1 MIALASLT
9 DVCRVSCG
17 CEFRARQSSYPCLVL
32 AKTKLMKRLI
42 LLLALLAF
50 GLPSSKAVDS
60 VVVFNEIHYHP
71 PLDEALNEWVELHNQ
86 MAIDIDLSEWS
97 LEGAVD
103 FTFPEGTIIPGGGYL
118 VIAAN
123 PTALQTQTGIRN
135 VVGPFSGRLNNGT
148 GQLELRDRND
158 RLMDEIEYRDEGKWP
173 IEPDGGGATLAKRD
187 PNLTSDAP
195 ENWTSSVLVDG
206 TPGLRNFPATGNS
219 YQRFLV
225 PLNAL
230 WRYEASGTDLGT
242 AWREPAF
249 NDTAWS
255 GRNAA
260 TLLSYWPFDGNPTA
274 TRGANGVLMNGP
286 TATSD
291 RNGVANGALAFVGTS
306 SQWVSIP
313 GGGGLNAAAAA
324 SISMWVKW
332 TGTQDA
338 DCCGTFG
345 AVLGRQANGQFSDS
359 ILALNNANPAAAQI
373 VWRQSGGPAPVL
385 ITGTSIVGTDWHHIV
400 VTFGSGGSRL
410 YVDGIAEGSAGGAG
424 MNNNPG
430 VPLSI
435 GAWAFDGSGFSTASI
450 DDVAIWNQP
459 LSAAQ
464 VAELASQTKTP
475 LDFATPESAIYFA
488 GDGRVAGYDE
498 FRQTGIPLG
507 PTTHYFRHAFQF
519 AGDPATAVLQLDT
532 AVDDG
537 AIFYLNGVEVHRHN
551 MPAGPVGYSTLAVV
565 EVGDAII
572 TSGVSI
578 SASNLLPGT
587 NVLAVEVHQAGPAD
601 AGMVF
606 GAALN
611 AVITPPPPVDTRPMI
626 TLHDSWKYDSS
637 DTDLGT
643 AWREAAYDD
652 TGWTDGAGVLY
663 AGTGFIDGI
672 PPQRITSVSATAS
685 SQYLPD
691 GRLAARA
698 VDGSGLNGNAHV
710 TAAGGNMWLNNG
722 TFALPN
728 DLNPFISFDLGDLY
742 KIRSMKVW
750 NYNEVNLT
758 ARGVAL
764 ADILLAGTNGT
775 FAPFITGQ
783 ALARAPGTP
792 TDFSELLD
800 FGGVE
805 ARYIR
810 LETLTNFPGGDNRF
824 VGLSEVQFFR
834 DVDLRRTQVP
844 LGAVTYYF
852 RKGFT
857 YNGDPASAELVL
869 NAVFDDGA
877 IFYLNGV
884 EIHRAN
890 IAPGAVSHGTVAS
903 TAVGNATFTGP
914 LVVPS
919 GALQRGPNVLA
930 VEIHQTA
937 ALSDTDMV
945 FGADLTARVSPPSP
959 EAFDAG
965 GLVFNEISGASESA
979 FQIELVNRS
988 SQTIDTEGYYIISR
1002 GGPLDL
1008 EYVLPSQQLAPGAF
1022 LVLDSNTLGFGAAA
1036 GHKLFLVLPG
1046 LRGVADALEVHE
1058 RPRAR
1063 YPDVRGEW
1071 LTPSQFTPGANN
1083 AFQLHSEVV
1092 INEIFYNGP
1101 PILDAPAV
1109 ITSNVPIISYTN
1121 EWRYEQSATDL
1132 GTAWRQATYDDS
1144 LWPVGRG
1151 LFYVTAATLAQPKN
1165 TPLTLGPTT
1174 YYFRTTLVNTGA
1186 PAILSMAMRHIM
1198 DDGIVVYL
1206 NGTEIH
1212 RFNIAGTVSYSTT
1225 ATTGLGNAIQR
1236 GPLSIPP
1243 ASLITGTNV
1252 IAVEVHQAADPGG
1265 DVVFGLEIR
1274 GSLELVPAVPF
1285 GRSSEGWVEL
1295 YNRSVNPVDL
1305 TGWRMDEG
1313 IDFRFPSNTFIPA
1326 GGYLVLAKNPAELEG
1341 RFPGIAV
1348 TGPYDNALSRS
1359 GERIVLR
1366 DAIDNPVDAVT
1377 YSDDGR
1383 WPEPPDG
1390 GGSSLELRDPRADNS
1405 AGEAWASSDEISR
1418 SAWRSY
1424 SYRGIAAASSVG
1436 PDAQWREFVIGLL
1449 DAGEVL
1455 LDDISVVETNAT
1467 STTQLI
1473 QNGSFTTGTNTWRI
1487 IGNHHGEVI
1496 DDPDDPG
1503 NKVLRL
1509 VATGSTE
1516 HMSNHGETT
1525 LANGRQVVNG
1535 LEYHI
1540 SFRAR
1545 WVSGSRLFHT
1555 RLYFNR
1561 LPRVTRL
1568 DIPNLRGTP
1577 GTQNTAFTANMGP
1590 TFESLRHA
1598 PTIPAP
1604 FAPVTISVKANDPDG
1619 VADMVLWSS
1628 VNGGSWS
1635 STSMTLS
1642 GDGSYAAAIPGRIQ
1656 GTIVQFYVEGTDM
1669 LGARSFFPSQGT
1681 NSRAL
1686 YQVDDGLAAT
1696 HGLHNMR
1703 LIALAKDS
1711 DDLFR
1716 TVNLMSNERI
1726 GCTVIYDEREVF
1738 YNVGLR
1744 LKGSEHSRTT
1754 TPRLGFNVAFAS
1766 EQRFRG
1772 IHGTVA
1778 IDRSESTGFGQR
1790 EMLIHQTLNHA
1801 GDVPTKYH
1809 DLIQVMA
1816 PRPEYTGTAELQL
1829 ARYSDVFLD
1838 DQFDDG
1844 SDGTVFE
1851 YELVYQLNSTD
1862 TGTPEGNK
1870 VPNPDNVVG
1879 TSIRNLGDTKENY
1892 RWTFLIKNNEERDD
1906 FDRIMQF
1913 AKAMELTG
1921 AAFNTA
1927 ISTNIDVDQWL
1938 RGVAVNALSGAGDSY
1953 GGDGAQ
1959 HNVQFY
1965 VRPGDGRVLYFPHD
1979 VDAFFQFDR
1988 PIVPNGDVTK
1998 LIAVP
2003 ANARAYYG
2011 HVLDILATTY
2021 NASYMTRWANHF
2033 GRLLPA
2039 QNFAGHL
2046 QFLIQRANHVT
2057 ALVNA
2062 AVPNVPFAIGNNGGN
2077 NFSISNNTV
2086 TLTGTAPLGVFHIAV
2101 NGVAYPVNWTSTTA
2115 WSFAFPLLGGVNV
2128 LNVQALNRKALPVAG
2143 VVDTITITNQASGSP
2158 LPVLINEWMADNAAP
2173 GGHQDPADG
2182 LYQDWFELYNPN
2194 TNDVN
2199 LGGFTLTDNLSEPG
2213 KWPIPSGTIIPARG
2227 FLLVWADNDTFQ
2239 NPTNLPG
2246 HLHAGFQ
2253 LNNGG
2258 EAIGLYT
2265 PAGIA
2270 QHTVVFARQTENV
2283 SRGLYPDGDVDNIY
2297 SMTNWT
2303 PRAANT
2309 LSGPLEIIDVTFNS
2323 GIVTIT
2329 WAAIPGRTYQVLYKD
2344 SLGDPAWL
2352 PLAGEVEA
2360 AGETAFKVDSVFSL
2374 PHRFYRVVRLDQ

>member
-1 MIALASLT
+1 M
-9 DVCRVSCG
+9 R
-17 CEFRARQSSYPCLVL
+17 
-32 AKTKLMKRLI
+32 RLI
-42 LLLALLAF
+42 LFLALLLFAVR
-50 GLPSSKAVDS
+50 PAIAVDS

-71 PLDEALNEWVELHNQ
+71 VLDEGLNEFVELHNQ

-97 LEGAVD
+97 IEEAVD

-123 PTALQTQTGIRN
+123 PAALQTLTGIGN

-148 GQLELRDRND
+148 GRLQLRDRND
-158 RLMDEIEYRDEGKWP
+158 RLMDEMEYRDEGKWP
-173 IEPDGGGATLAKRD
+173 IAPDGGGVTLAKRD
-187 PNLTSDAP
+187 PNLTSESP
-195 ENWTSSVLVDG
+195 EHWTSSVLTDG
-206 TPGLRNFPATGNS
+206 TPGLPNFPAAGNS
-219 YQRFLV
+219 HRSLLV

-230 WRYEASGTDLGT
+230 WRYETSGADLGT

-249 NDTAWS
+249 DDSSWS

-274 TRGANGVLMNGP
+274 TRGANGLLMNAP

-291 RNGVANGALAFVGTS
+291 RNGAANGALAFNGAS
-306 SQWVSIP
+306 SQWVSVP
-313 GGGGLNAAAAA
+313 GGGGLNAATAG
-324 SISMWVKW
+324 SISLWVKW
-332 TGTQDA
+332 TGTQDG

-345 AVLGRQANGQFSDS
+345 AVLARQANGQFSDN

-385 ITGTSIVGTDWHHIV
+385 ITGTTIVGTNWRHIV
-400 VTFGSGGSRL
+400 VTFANGAGSTL
-410 YVDGIAEGSAGGAG
+410 YVDGVAEGSAGGSG

-435 GAWAFDGSGFSTASI
+435 GAWAFDGGGFSTASI
-450 DDVAIWNQP
+450 DDVAIWDRP
-459 LSAAQ
+459 LSAGQ
-464 VAELASQTKTP
+464 VAEIAAQTKTP
-475 LDFATPESAIYFA
+475 LDFATPESGVYFA
-488 GDGRVAGYDE
+488 GDGHLSGYDQL
-498 FRQTGIPLG
+498 RQTGVPLG
-507 PTTHYFRHAFQF
+507 ATTFYFRHAFEF
-519 AGDPATAVLQLDT
+519 AGDPASALLQLDS

-537 AIFYLNGVEVHRHN
+537 AVFYLNGVEVHRQN
-551 MPAGPVGYSTLAVV
+551 MPGGPVTHLTLAAT
-565 EVGDAII
+565 EIGDATIAN
-572 TSGVSI
+572 SI
-578 SASNLLPGT
+578 SIPTANLLPGT
-587 NVLAVEVHQAGPAD
+587 NVLAVEVHQAAPAD
-601 AGMVF
+601 TGMVF
-606 GAALN
+606 GALLI
-611 AVITPPPPVDTRPMI
+611 AVITPPPPVDTRPLI
-626 TLHDSWKYDSS
+626 TLHDEWKYEAS

-643 AWREAAYDD
+643 PWRETAYDD
-652 TGWTDGAGVLY
+652 SAWGSGAGVLY
-663 AGTGFIDGI
+663 AGTGHIDGI
-672 PPQRITSVSATAS
+672 PPERITGVTATAS

-698 VDGSGLNGNAHV
+698 VDGSGLITGNAHV
-710 TAAGGNMWLNNG
+710 NGAAGNMWLNNG
-722 TFALPN
+722 TFAAPN
-728 DLNPFISFDLGDLY
+728 DLNPFISFDLGALHS
-742 KIRSMKVW
+742 IRWMKVW
-750 NYNEVNLT
+750 NYNEVSLT
-758 ARGVAL
+758 ARGVSQ
-764 ADILLAGTNGT
+764 ADVLLAGTNGG
-775 FAPFITGQ
+775 FAPFLSAQ
-783 ALARAPGTP
+783 AFARAPGTP
-792 TDFSELLD
+792 TDFSELFD
-800 FGGVE
+800 FGGTE
-805 ARYIR
+805 ARYVR
-810 LETLTNFPGGDNRF
+810 LENLTNFPGGDNRF

-844 LGAVTYYF
+844 LGPVTHYF
-852 RKGFT
+852 RKGFI
-857 YNGDPASAELVL
+857 YNGDPARAELVL

-877 IFYLNGV
+877 VCYLNGI
-884 EIHRAN
+884 EIYRAN
-890 IAPGAVSHGTVAS
+890 MPTGPVSHGTVAS
-903 TAVGNATFTGP
+903 TAVANATFTGP
-914 LVVPS
+914 LIVPS
-919 GALQRGPNVLA
+919 AALLRGLNVLA
-930 VEIHQTA
+930 VEIHQTPS
-937 ALSDTDMV
+937 LSDTDMV
-945 FGADLTARVSPPSP
+945 FGADLTARVSPPP
-959 EAFDAG
+959 PAAFDAG
-965 GLVFNEISGASESA
+965 GLVFNEISGASETA
-979 FQIELVNRS
+979 FQIELVNRG
-988 SQTIDTEGYYIISR
+988 SQTIDTDGYYIIRR
-1002 GGPLDL
+1002 GGALDL
-1008 EYVLPSQQLAPGAF
+1008 DYLLPSQLLAPGAF
-1022 LVLDSNTLGFGAAA
+1022 LVLDSTTLGFGAAP
-1036 GHKLFLVLPG
+1036 GDKLFLVLPG

-1063 YPDVRGEW
+1063 HPDRTGEW
-1071 LTPSQFTPGANN
+1071 LTPAQSTPGANN
-1083 AFQLHSEVV
+1083 IVQLNGDVV
-1092 INEIFYNGP
+1092 INEIFYHGP
-1101 PILDAPAV
+1101 PTLDAPSV
-1109 ITSNVPIISYTN
+1109 IASNVVILSYTN
-1121 EWRYEQSATDL
+1121 EWRYEQSGTDL
-1132 GTAWRQATYDDS
+1132 GADWRQPDYDDS

-1151 LFYVTAATLAQPKN
+1151 LFYVTAANFLAPKN
-1165 TPLTLGPTT
+1165 TPLTLGPNT
-1174 YYFRTTLVNTGA
+1174 YYFRTTLINTGS
-1186 PAILSMAMRHIM
+1186 PAILTMAMRHIM

-1206 NGTEIH
+1206 NGAEIH
-1212 RFNIAGTVSYSTT
+1212 RFNIPVAANVTYSTT
-1225 ATTGLGNAIQR
+1225 ATVGLGNAVQR
-1236 GPLSIPP
+1236 GPLNIPA
-1243 ASLITGTNV
+1243 ASLLPGTNV

-1265 DVVFGLEIR
+1265 DVVFGMEIR
-1274 GSLELVPAVPF
+1274 GNLEMVPAVPF
-1285 GRSSEGWVEL
+1285 TRSLEGWVEL
-1295 YNRSVNPVDL
+1295 LNRSPNPIDL

-1313 IDFRFPSNTFIPA
+1313 IDFRFASNTFIPP
-1326 GGYLVLAKNPAELEG
+1326 GGYLVLAKDPAELEN
-1341 RFPGIAV
+1341 RFPGITV
-1348 TGPYDNALSRS
+1348 TGPYDNSLSRS
-1359 GERIVLR
+1359 GERLVLR
-1366 DAIDNPVDAVT
+1366 DASDNPVDVVT

-1405 AGEAWASSDEISR
+1405 SGEAWAASDETSR

-1424 SYRGIAAASSVG
+1424 SYRGIATASAVG

-1467 STTQLI
+1467 SPIQLI

-1496 DDPDDPG
+1496 DDPDEPG

-1525 LANGRQVVNG
+1525 LDNARQVVNG

-1568 DIPNLRGTP
+1568 DIPDLRGTP
-1577 GTQNTAFTANMGP
+1577 GSQNTAFAPNIGP
-1590 TFESLRHA
+1590 TFEALSHS
-1598 PTIPAP
+1598 PTVPAS
-1604 FAPVTISVKANDPDG
+1604 FAPVTVSVKAQDPDG
-1619 VADMVLWSS
+1619 VADMLLWSS

-1635 STSMTLS
+1635 SSLMSL
-1642 GDGSYAAAIPGRIQ
+1642 GADGSYIGSLPGSLQ
-1656 GTIVQFYVEGTDM
+1656 GTVVQFYVEGTDM
-1669 LGARSFFPSQGT
+1669 LGGTAYFPARGP

-1686 YQVDDGLAAT
+1686 FQVDDGLAAT

-1703 LIALAKDS
+1703 LIALTRDADE
-1711 DDLFR
+1711 LFR

-1738 YNVGLR
+1738 YDVGLR

-1754 TPRLGFNVAFAS
+1754 TPRLGFNVAFTSA
-1766 EQRFRG
+1766 QRFRG
-1772 IHGTVA
+1772 VHGTVA

-1809 DLIQVMA
+1809 DLVQIMA
-1816 PRPEYTGTAELQL
+1816 PRPQYTGTAELQL
-1829 ARYSDVFLD
+1829 ARYSDIFLD

-1844 SDGTVFE
+1844 SDGMVFE

-1870 VPNPDNVVG
+1870 VPNPDSVVG
-1879 TSIRNLGDTKENY
+1879 SAIRNMGETKENY

-1906 FDRIMQF
+1906 YDRIIQF

-1965 VRPGDGRVLYFPHD
+1965 VEPGNGRVLYLPHD
-1979 VDAFFQFDR
+1979 VDAFFQFNR

-2011 HVLDILATTY
+2011 HVLDILGTTY
-2021 NASYMTRWANHF
+2021 NASYMSRWANHF

-2039 QNFAGHL
+2039 QNFAAHL
-2046 QFLIQRANHVT
+2046 QFLIQRADHVT
-2057 ALVNA
+2057 TLVNA
-2062 AVPNVPFAIGNNGGN
+2062 AVPNVPFAISNNGGN
-2077 NFSISNNTV
+2077 NFGISNNTV

-2101 NGVAYPVNWTSTTA
+2101 NGVVYPVNWTSTTA
-2115 WSFAFPLLGGVNV
+2115 WSLAFPLLGGLNS
-2128 LNVQALNRKALPVAG
+2128 LNVQALNRKALPIAG
-2143 VVDTITITNQASGSP
+2143 VLDTITVTNSASGST
-2158 LPVLINEWMADNAAP
+2158 LPVVINEWMADNAAP

-2182 LYQDWFELYNPN
+2182 LYQDWFELFNPN
-2194 TNDVN
+2194 TNAVD
-2199 LGGFTLTDNLSEPG
+2199 LGGFTLTDDLDEPA
-2213 KWPIPSGTIIPARG
+2213 KWTIPNGTTIPAGG
-2227 FLLVWADNDTFQ
+2227 FLLVWADNETFQ
-2239 NPTNLPG
+2239 NPTNIPG

-2270 QHTVVFARQTENV
+2270 QHTVVFARQVENV
-2283 SRGLYPDGDVDNIY
+2283 SQGLYPDADVDHIY

-2309 LSGPLEIIDVTFNS
+2309 ISGPLQIIDVTFNV

-2329 WAAIPGRTYQVLYKD
+2329 WAAVPGRDYQVLYKN
-2344 SLGDPAWL
+2344 SLDEPTWL
-2352 PLAGEVEA
+2352 PLGGAVEA
-2360 AGETAFKVDSVFSL
+2360 TAETALKVDSVSTL
-2374 PHRFYRVVRLDQ
+2374 PHRFYRVVRLDE